1 MRGTTSSW
9 LGLILGTKARKI
21 EVSNP
26 RRKDILRRLDA
37 AAEAVEADA
46 GLPAFEGSRVSPAP
60 TKALTGHETDA
71 LLPKCR
77 VIIGVEAGEIECPVY
92 GE

>member
-1 MRGTTSSW
+1 MQGSVQVRVRSQQLWACCG
-9 LGLILGTKARKI
+9 R
-21 EVSNP
+21 VH
-26 RRKDILRRLDA
+26 LD
-37 AAEAVEADA
+37 VEADA